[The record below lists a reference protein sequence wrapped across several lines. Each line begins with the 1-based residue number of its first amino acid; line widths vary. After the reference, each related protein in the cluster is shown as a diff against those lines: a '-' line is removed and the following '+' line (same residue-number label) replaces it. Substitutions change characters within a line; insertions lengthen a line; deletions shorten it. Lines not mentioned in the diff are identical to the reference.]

1 MTALHPKFPFQ
12 NRISSVLSLSME
24 QPFSPNPPAPGA
36 IPATAAPARRAHWTP
51 DRQRRF
57 LTHLL
62 ASGNVTQAARAV
74 GMSPASAHRLRRRLS
89 GSVFDRTWS
98 HALALHAQSLAD
110 PFTDPVRAHAVTHA

>member
-1 MTALHPKFPFQ
+1 
-12 NRISSVLSLSME
+12 ME

-36 IPATAAPARRAHWTP
+36 PLSAASPAKRAHWTP

-57 LTHLL
+57 LTYLL

-74 GMSPASAHRLRRRLS
+74 GMSPASAHRLRRRLA

-110 PFTDPVRAHAVTHA
+110 PFTDPVRPHAVTHA